1 MVWRSDRLC
10 RCQAARPEEIGNVR
24 RDHALCPIPRRTVA
38 SAVREAIE
46 GAISTGDMAPGTPLP
61 SERELAEQFDV
72 ARTSIR
78 EAVQALLTVGLV
90 EKRGNR
96 SYVAER
102 LPEIRFDHADHRKR
116 RVAELFEVRQIVEVP
131 IARLAARNATPQQ
144 RSEIA
149 ELAGHF
155 HEGMELEEFRR
166 LDRQF
171 HWALATACGN
181 ATLAE
186 LFGKVLDSLFASEE
200 FATLLNSDQNRSVV
214 EEIISAST
222 AAHRRIAGA
231 VVAGDEDGTEGAARD
246 HLGDVEEQM
255 VARLL

>member
-1 MVWRSDRLC
+1 LPDLTTPF
-10 RCQAARPEEIGNVR
+10 A
-24 RDHALCPIPRRTVA
+24 PIARRTVA
-38 SAVREAIE
+38 SAVRDAIE
-46 GAISTGDMAPGTPLP
+46 AAIRTGDMAPGSPLP

-78 EAVQALLTVGLV
+78 EAVQALVTVGLV

-102 LPEIRFDHADHRKR
+102 LPEVRFDQSDHRKR
-116 RVAELFEVRQIVEVP
+116 RVVELFEVRQIVEVP
-131 IARLAARNATPQQ
+131 IARLAARNATPEQ
-144 RSEIA
+144 RAEIA
-149 ELAGHF
+149 EIAGRF
-155 HEGMELEEFRR
+155 HEDMALEDFRR

-200 FATLLNSDQNRSVV
+200 FRTLLGSDENREAV
-214 EEIISAST
+214 EEIIAASSV
-222 AAHRRIAGA
+222 AHRRIAGA
-231 VVAGDEDGTEGAARD
+231 VVAGDEEGTGGAAQD
-246 HLGDVEEQM
+246 HLGHVEEQM
-255 VARLL
+255 VARLV